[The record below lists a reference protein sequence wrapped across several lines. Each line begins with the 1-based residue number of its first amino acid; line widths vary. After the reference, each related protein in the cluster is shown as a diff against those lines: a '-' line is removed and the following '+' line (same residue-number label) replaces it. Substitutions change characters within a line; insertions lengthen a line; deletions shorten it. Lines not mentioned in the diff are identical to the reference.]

1 MEPDRTSSSAS
12 QVKSR
17 SFLGRQANGIVADQV
32 CHFICYIINSVYH
45 RALWVGPKDFRAN

>member
-17 SFLGRQANGIVADQV
+17 SFLGRQANGIVQDQV
-32 CHFICYIINSVYH
+32 CHFLCSIINPIYH
-45 RALWVGPKDFRAN
+45 VALWVGPKDP